1 MLPAYCLALLLQ
13 VLRYLQA
20 FADHYHLQELIQ
32 FNCQVLSVQ
41 TAPPTQQP
49 PPPAA
54 AAGAP
59 DSSTAADI
67 PWRRWVVQWQQLPP
81 TPIPPA
87 TTTAAAAAGGVTH
100 TEQFDAVL
108 VCNGHYSEP
117 QLPQL
122 PGAAGWPGLLMH
134 SHSYRSAEGFRGLH
148 VAVVGASFSGERMT
162 AQLGLV
168 AACSRRAA
176 AAADA
181 GRGFDTQVNSGSRQH
196 DMPLSQS
203 SRRCKCMRAQ
213 VDSTVKPVLTRA
225 NW

>member
-1 MLPAYCLALLLQ
+1 LALLLQ

-20 FADHYHLQELIQ
+20 FADHHHLQELIR

-41 TAPPTQQP
+41 PAPPTQQQQQP
-49 PPPAA
+49 AVAA

-67 PWRRWVVQWQQLPP
+67 PWQRWVVQWQQLPP

-87 TTTAAAAAGGVTH
+87 TTTAAAAGGVTY

-134 SHSYRSAEGFRGLH
+134 SHSYRSAERFRGQH
-148 VAVVGASFSGERMT
+148 VAVVGASFSGGRMT
-162 AQLGLV
+162 EQHGLV

-176 AAADA
+176 AAAADA
-181 GRGFDTQVNSGSRQH
+181 GRSCDPQVFRLGTA
-196 DMPLSQS
+196 DMPLLQS
-203 SRRCKCMRAQ
+203 
-213 VDSTVKPVLTRA
+213 
-225 NW
+225 